1 MTSLLGITLFVLAL
15 MLAIFLHEGG
25 HFVTAKLFGMKV
37 ERFFLGFGPTL
48 WSFRR
53 GETEYGI
60 KALPLGGFCKIAGM
74 SPYESDGN
82 FLEEDRS
89 AKRQRTAGGG
99 EGQAAAAVTAP
110 PEGSGEPRGGAPVGR
125 VGSGEPRGGAPVET
139 VPAPAEPSRQF
150 RNKPA
155 WQRAIVLA
163 AGSFTHFIVAI
174 LLTWVVLVAIGI
186 GTGQVNTTIDRTVPL
201 DGGAASPAQTAGL
214 RAGDKIVAVA
224 GRPVSSFE
232 ELRAALANKGGQ
244 RITIEYEREGER
256 RSTTVVAASREGRGF
271 LGFQPSEETRRVG
284 VLTALPQ
291 SVELF
296 WDTTVATVKGLGGF
310 VTGLV
315 DRVTAPEPAQGGG
328 GGGGGGGEVR
338 DGGPIGIV
346 GITRL
351 AGQAVAN
358 NQWAIF
364 IAILIQLNIVVGV
377 FNLLPLPPMDGG
389 YLAFVLWQ
397 VVTRREVDLRKV
409 VPVAAL
415 IVGLLVM
422 LTVGLVWLDI
432 TNPVPYPFR

>member
-1 MTSLLGITLFVLAL
+1 MTSLLGIALFVLAL

-25 HFVTAKLFGMKV
+25 HFTTAKLFGMKV
-37 ERFFLGFGPTL
+37 ERFFLGFGPTI

-53 GETEYGI
+53 GETEYGV

-74 SPYESDGN
+74 SPYENDGN

-89 AKRQRTAGGG
+89 ANDGATP
-99 EGQAAAAVTAP
+99 AP
-110 PEGSGEPRGGAPVGR
+110 PE
-125 VGSGEPRGGAPVET
+125 
-139 VPAPAEPSRQF
+139 RQF

-155 WQRAIVLA
+155 WQRSIVLA
-163 AGSFTHFIVAI
+163 AGSITHFLVAI
-174 LLTWVVLVAIGI
+174 LLTWMVLVAIGI
-186 GTGQVNTTIDRTVPL
+186 GTGQATTTIDRTVPL
-201 DGGAASPAQTAGL
+201 TAGAASPAQTGGL
-214 RAGDKIVAVA
+214 EGGDQIVAVA
-224 GRPVSSFE
+224 GRPVNSFD
-232 ELRAALANKGGQ
+232 ELRAALSDKGGK
-244 RITIEYEREGER
+244 RITIEYVRDGER
-256 RSTTVVAASREGRGF
+256 RSTTVVAASQDGRGF
-271 LGFQPSEETRRVG
+271 LGFQPTEETRRIG
-284 VLTALPQ
+284 VLAAIPE

-296 WDTTVATVKGLGGF
+296 WRTTVDTVKGLGGF
-310 VTGLV
+310 VTGLA
-315 DRVTAPEPAQGGG
+315 DRMSGPQAAPS
-328 GGGGGGGEVR
+328 GGGGGGEVS
-338 DGGPIGIV
+338 GGPVGIV

>member
-15 MLAIFLHEGG
+15 MLAIVLHEAG
-25 HFVTAKLFGMKV
+25 HFATAKFFGMKV
-37 ERFFLGFGPTL
+37 ERFFLGFGPTI
-48 WSFRR
+48 WSFQR
-53 GETEYGI
+53 GETEYGV
-60 KALPLGGFCKIAGM
+60 KAFPLGGFCKIAGM
-74 SPYESDGN
+74 SPYENDGN

-89 AKRQRTAGGG
+89 VKP
-99 EGQAAAAVTAP
+99 AAAPAP
-110 PEGSGEPRGGAPVGR
+110 PE
-125 VGSGEPRGGAPVET
+125 
-139 VPAPAEPSRQF
+139 RQF

-155 WQRAIVLA
+155 WQRSIVLA
-163 AGSFTHFIVAI
+163 AGSFTHFVVAI
-174 LLTWVVLVAIGI
+174 LLIWMVLVSIGI
-186 GTGQVNTTIDRTVPL
+186 GTGQATTTIDRTVPL
-201 DGGAASPAQTAGL
+201 NAGTPSPAQTGGLEAGDQLVVVAGTPVESFEQL
-214 RAGDKIVAVA
+214 RAV
-224 GRPVSSFE
+224 
-232 ELRAALANKGGQ
+232 LADKGGQ
-244 RITIEYEREGER
+244 SITIEYVRDGQR
-256 RSTTVVAASREGRGF
+256 RSTTVTPVEQDGRGF
-271 LGFQPSEETRRVG
+271 LGFQPSEETSRIG
-284 VLTALPQ
+284 VLAAIPE

-310 VTGLV
+310 VTGLAN
-315 DRVTAPEPAQGGG
+315 RMSTPEPAPA

-358 NQWAIF
+358 NQWAVF

>member
-1 MTSLLGITLFVLAL
+1 MTSLLGIALFVLAL

-25 HFVTAKLFGMKV
+25 HFTTAKLFGMKV
-37 ERFFLGFGPTL
+37 ERFFLGFGPTI

-60 KALPLGGFCKIAGM
+60 KAFPLGGFCKIAGM
-74 SPYESDGN
+74 SPYENDGN

-89 AKRQRTAGGG
+89 ADP
-99 EGQAAAAVTAP
+99 AATPTP
-110 PEGSGEPRGGAPVGR
+110 PE
-125 VGSGEPRGGAPVET
+125 
-139 VPAPAEPSRQF
+139 RQF

-155 WQRAIVLA
+155 WQRSIVLA
-163 AGSFTHFIVAI
+163 AGSITHFIVAI
-174 LLTWVVLVAIGI
+174 LLIWMVLVAIGI
-186 GTGQVNTTIDRTVPL
+186 GTGQVTTTIDNTVAL
-201 DGGAASPAQTAGL
+201 DGGQRSPAQIAGL
-214 RAGDKIVAVA
+214 RSGDQIVAVA
-224 GRPVSSFE
+224 GTPVSTFE
-232 ELRAALANKGGQ
+232 QLRAVLQSKGDQ
-244 RITIEYEREGER
+244 PITIEYVRDGER
-256 RSTTVVAASREGRGF
+256 RSTSVTPVSQNGRGF
-271 LGFQPSEETRRVG
+271 LGFQPSEETRRIG
-284 VLTALPQ
+284 VLAAIPE
-291 SVELF
+291 SMKLF

-310 VTGLV
+310 VTGLA
-315 DRVTAPEPAQGGG
+315 DRISAPEPAPAGSGGG
-328 GGGGGGGEVR
+328 GGGVR

>member
-25 HFVTAKLFGMKV
+25 HFTTAKLFGMKV
-37 ERFFLGFGPTL
+37 ERFFLGFGPTV

-53 GETEYGI
+53 GETEYGV

-74 SPYESDGN
+74 SPYENDGN

-89 AKRQRTAGGG
+89 AGK
-99 EGQAAAAVTAP
+99 
-110 PEGSGEPRGGAPVGR
+110 
-125 VGSGEPRGGAPVET
+125 
-139 VPAPAEPSRQF
+139 PAAEPTPSERQF

-155 WQRAIVLA
+155 WQRSIVLA
-163 AGSFTHFIVAI
+163 AGSITHFAVAI

-186 GTGQVNTTIDRTVPL
+186 GTGQATTTIDRTVAL
-201 DGGAASPAQTAGL
+201 DSGARSPAQIGGL
-214 RAGDKIVAVA
+214 QSGDQIVAIA
-224 GRPVSSFE
+224 GQRVDSFD
-232 ELRAALANKGGQ
+232 ELRAALSDKG
-244 RITIEYEREGER
+244 RKTITIEYLRDGQR
-256 RSTTVVAASREGRGF
+256 RSATVVAVDVRGHGF
-271 LGFQPSEETRRVG
+271 LGFQPAEETRRIG
-284 VLTALPQ
+284 PLAAIPE
-291 SVELF
+291 SVNLF

-310 VTGLV
+310 VTGLA
-315 DRVTAPEPAQGGG
+315 DRMSAPEPAPT
-328 GGGGGGGEVR
+328 GGGGGGEVGT
-338 DGGPIGIV
+338 GGPIGIV

-358 NQWAIF
+358 NQWAVF

-432 TNPVPYPFR
+432 TNPVQYPFR

>member
-25 HFVTAKLFGMKV
+25 HFATAKFFGMKV
-37 ERFFLGFGPTL
+37 ERFFLGFGPTV

-74 SPYESDGN
+74 SPYENDGN

-89 AKRQRTAGGG
+89 ANP
-99 EGQAAAAVTAP
+99 AATPTP
-110 PEGSGEPRGGAPVGR
+110 PE
-125 VGSGEPRGGAPVET
+125 
-139 VPAPAEPSRQF
+139 RQF

-163 AGSFTHFIVAI
+163 AGSITHFIVAI
-174 LLTWVVLVAIGI
+174 LLIWMVLVAIGI
-186 GTGQVNTTIDRTVPL
+186 GTGQVTTTIDNTVAL
-201 DGGAASPAQTAGL
+201 NGGQRSPAQIAGL
-214 RAGDKIVAVA
+214 RSGDQIVAVA
-224 GRPVSSFE
+224 GTPVSTFE
-232 ELRAALANKGGQ
+232 QIRAVLQDKGDQ
-244 RITIEYEREGER
+244 RITIEYVRDGER
-256 RSTTVVAASREGRGF
+256 RSTAVTPVEEDNRRF
-271 LGFQPSEETRRVG
+271 LGFSPSEETRRIG
-284 VLTALPQ
+284 VLAAIPE
-291 SVELF
+291 SIKLF

-310 VTGLV
+310 VTGLA
-315 DRVTAPEPAQGGG
+315 DRISAPEPVPGGS
-328 GGGGGGGEVR
+328 GGGGGEVS

>member
-25 HFVTAKLFGMKV
+25 HFATAKFFGMKV
-37 ERFFLGFGPTL
+37 ERFFLGFGPTI

-74 SPYESDGN
+74 SPYENDGN

-89 AKRQRTAGGG
+89 ADP
-99 EGQAAAAVTAP
+99 AATPTP
-110 PEGSGEPRGGAPVGR
+110 PE
-125 VGSGEPRGGAPVET
+125 
-139 VPAPAEPSRQF
+139 RQF

-155 WQRAIVLA
+155 WQRSIVLA
-163 AGSFTHFIVAI
+163 AGSITHFIVAI
-174 LLTWVVLVAIGI
+174 LLIWMVLVAIGI
-186 GTGQVNTTIDRTVPL
+186 GTGQVTTTIDNTVAL
-201 DGGAASPAQTAGL
+201 NGGQRSPAQIAGL
-214 RAGDKIVAVA
+214 RSGDQIVAVA
-224 GRPVSSFE
+224 GTPVSTFE
-232 ELRAALANKGGQ
+232 QLRAVLQSKGDQ
-244 RITIEYEREGER
+244 PITIEYVRDGER
-256 RSTTVVAASREGRGF
+256 RSTSVTPVNQNGRGF
-271 LGFQPSEETRRVG
+271 LGFQPSEETRRIG
-284 VLTALPQ
+284 VLAAIPE
-291 SVELF
+291 SMKLF

-310 VTGLV
+310 VTGLA
-315 DRVTAPEPAQGGG
+315 DRISAPEPAPAGSGGG
-328 GGGGGGGEVR
+328 GGGVR

>member
-25 HFVTAKLFGMKV
+25 HFATAKLFGMKV
-37 ERFFLGFGPTL
+37 ERFFLGFGPTV

-53 GETEYGI
+53 GETEYGV

-82 FLEEDRS
+82 FLEDDRS
-89 AKRQRTAGGG
+89 A
-99 EGQAAAAVTAP
+99 GQPAAEPTP
-110 PEGSGEPRGGAPVGR
+110 PE
-125 VGSGEPRGGAPVET
+125 
-139 VPAPAEPSRQF
+139 RQF

-163 AGSFTHFIVAI
+163 AGSITHFVVAI

-186 GTGQVNTTIDRTVPL
+186 GTGQATTSIDRTVTL
-201 DGGAASPAQTAGL
+201 ADGARSPAQIGGL
-214 RAGDKIVAVA
+214 RSGDQIVAIA
-224 GRPVSSFE
+224 GRQVNSFD
-232 ELRAALANKGGQ
+232 ELRAALADKGGDQ
-244 RITIEYEREGER
+244 ITIEYLRDGER
-256 RSTTVVAASREGRGF
+256 RSTSVRAAEQSGHGF
-271 LGFQPSEETRRVG
+271 LGFQPAEETRRIGPLAAVSE
-284 VLTALPQ
+284 
-291 SVELF
+291 SVNLF

-310 VTGLV
+310 VTGLA
-315 DRVTAPEPAQGGG
+315 DRMSAPEAAPS
-328 GGGGGGGEVR
+328 GGGGGGGEVGG
-338 DGGPIGIV
+338 GGPIGIV

-358 NQWAIF
+358 NQWAVF
-364 IAILIQLNIVVGV
+364 VAILIQLNIVVGV

>member
-1 MTSLLGITLFVLAL
+1 MTSLLGIALFVLAL

-25 HFVTAKLFGMKV
+25 HFTTAKLFGMKV
-37 ERFFLGFGPTL
+37 ERFFLGFGPTI

-53 GETEYGI
+53 GETEYGV

-74 SPYESDGN
+74 SPYENDGN

-89 AKRQRTAGGG
+89 ANDGATP
-99 EGQAAAAVTAP
+99 AP
-110 PEGSGEPRGGAPVGR
+110 PE
-125 VGSGEPRGGAPVET
+125 
-139 VPAPAEPSRQF
+139 RQF

-155 WQRAIVLA
+155 WQRSIVLA
-163 AGSFTHFIVAI
+163 AGSITHFLVAI
-174 LLTWVVLVAIGI
+174 LLTWMVLVAIGI
-186 GTGQVNTTIDRTVPL
+186 GTGQATTTIDRTVPL
-201 DGGAASPAQTAGL
+201 TAGAASPAQTGGL
-214 RAGDKIVAVA
+214 EGGDQIVAVA
-224 GRPVSSFE
+224 GRPVNSFD
-232 ELRAALANKGGQ
+232 ELRAALSDKGGK
-244 RITIEYEREGER
+244 RITIEYVRDGER
-256 RSTTVVAASREGRGF
+256 RSTTVVAASQDGRGF
-271 LGFQPSEETRRVG
+271 LGFQPTEETRRIG
-284 VLTALPQ
+284 VLAAIPE

-296 WDTTVATVKGLGGF
+296 WRTTVDTVKGLGGF
-310 VTGLV
+310 VTGLA
-315 DRVTAPEPAQGGG
+315 DRMSGPQAAPSGGG
-328 GGGGGGGEVR
+328 GGGGAVS
-338 DGGPIGIV
+338 GGPVGIV

>member
-25 HFVTAKLFGMKV
+25 HFATAKFFGMKV
-37 ERFFLGFGPTL
+37 ERFFLGFGPTI

-60 KALPLGGFCKIAGM
+60 KAFPLGGFCKIAGM
-74 SPYESDGN
+74 SPYENDGN

-89 AKRQRTAGGG
+89 SNKP
-99 EGQAAAAVTAP
+99 AVTPTP
-110 PEGSGEPRGGAPVGR
+110 PE
-125 VGSGEPRGGAPVET
+125 
-139 VPAPAEPSRQF
+139 RQF

-174 LLTWVVLVAIGI
+174 LLIWMVLVTIGV
-186 GTGQVNTTIDRTVPL
+186 GTGQATTTIDRTVPL
-201 DGGAASPAQTAGL
+201 NAGTPSPAQTGGL
-214 RAGDKIVAVA
+214 EAGDEIVAVA
-224 GRPVSSFE
+224 GTPVESFE
-232 ELRAALANKGGQ
+232 QLRAVLQDKGGQ
-244 RITIEYEREGER
+244 SITIEYVRDGQR
-256 RSTTVVAASREGRGF
+256 RTTTVTPVEQDGRGF
-271 LGFQPSEETRRVG
+271 LGFQPGEETKRTG
-284 VLTALPQ
+284 VLAALPESIQ
-291 SVELF
+291 LF

-310 VTGLV
+310 VTGLA
-315 DRVTAPEPAQGGG
+315 DRISAPEPVPAGA
-328 GGGGGGGEVR
+328 GGGGEVS
-338 DGGPIGIV
+338 DGGGPIGIV

-432 TNPVPYPFR
+432 TNPVDYPFR

>member
-25 HFVTAKLFGMKV
+25 HFATAKFFGMKV
-37 ERFFLGFGPTL
+37 ERFFLGFGPTI
-48 WSFRR
+48 WSFRK

-60 KALPLGGFCKIAGM
+60 KAFPLGGFCKIAGM
-74 SPYESDGN
+74 SPYENDGN
-82 FLEEDRS
+82 FLEDDRS
-89 AKRQRTAGGG
+89 ANKP
-99 EGQAAAAVTAP
+99 AATPTP
-110 PEGSGEPRGGAPVGR
+110 PE
-125 VGSGEPRGGAPVET
+125 
-139 VPAPAEPSRQF
+139 RQF

-174 LLTWVVLVAIGI
+174 LLIWMVLVTIGV
-186 GTGQVNTTIDRTVPL
+186 GTGQATTTIDRTVPL
-201 DGGAASPAQTAGL
+201 NAGTPSPAQTGGL
-214 RAGDKIVAVA
+214 EAGDEIVAVA
-224 GRPVSSFE
+224 GTPVESFE
-232 ELRAALANKGGQ
+232 QLRAVLQDKGGQ
-244 RITIEYEREGER
+244 SITIEYVRDGQR
-256 RSTTVVAASREGRGF
+256 RTATVTPVEQDGRGF

-284 VLTALPQ
+284 VLAAFPE
-291 SVELF
+291 SVKLF
-296 WDTTVATVKGLGGF
+296 WDTTVATIKGLGGF
-310 VTGLV
+310 VTGLA
-315 DRVTAPEPAQGGG
+315 DRLSAPEPAPT

-351 AGQAVAN
+351 AGQAVSN

-422 LTVGLVWLDI
+422 LTVGLVWLAI

>member
-1 MTSLLGITLFVLAL
+1 MTTLFGVTLFVLAL
-15 MLAIFLHEGG
+15 MVAIFLHEAG

-74 SPYESDGN
+74 SPYESDSN

-89 AKRQRTAGGG
+89 ARRRQPGP
-99 EGQAAAAVTAP
+99 VAP
-110 PEGSGEPRGGAPVGR
+110 PLPP
-125 VGSGEPRGGAPVET
+125 PTP
-139 VPAPAEPSRQF
+139 PSRQF

-163 AGSFTHFIVAI
+163 AGSFTHFVVAI

-186 GTGQVNTTIDRTVPL
+186 GTGRPTTTIQNTVATTNSGDP
-201 DGGAASPAQTAGL
+201 APAQAAGL
-214 RAGDKIVAVA
+214 RAGDRIVAVD
-224 GRPVSSFE
+224 GRRVATFD
-232 ELRAALANKGGQ
+232 ELRAALANKAGEQVEITFVRDGQ
-244 RITIEYEREGER
+244 EQSRTLR
-256 RSTTVVAASREGRGF
+256 AAEEDGRGF
-271 LGFQPSEETRRVG
+271 IGFRPAEETRRFG
-284 VLTALPQ
+284 VLAAVPR
-291 SVELF
+291 SADLF
-296 WDTTVATVKGLGGF
+296 WDTTVATVKGLGGL
-310 VTGLV
+310 VTGIA
-315 DRVTAPEPAQGGG
+315 DRVSAPPPAPGA
-328 GGGGGGGEVR
+328 GGGGGGET
-338 DGGPIGIV
+338 GPIGIV
-346 GITRL
+346 GISRL

-364 IAILIQLNIVVGV
+364 VAILIQLNIVVGV

-389 YLAFVLWQ
+389 YLAFVVWQ

-432 TNPVPYPFR
+432 TNPIQYPFR

>member
-25 HFVTAKLFGMKV
+25 HFATAKFFGMKV
-37 ERFFLGFGPTL
+37 ERFFLGFGPTI

-60 KALPLGGFCKIAGM
+60 KAFPLGGFCKIAGM
-74 SPYESDGN
+74 SPYENDGN
-82 FLEEDRS
+82 FLEDDRS
-89 AKRQRTAGGG
+89 ANKP
-99 EGQAAAAVTAP
+99 AAAPTP
-110 PEGSGEPRGGAPVGR
+110 PE
-125 VGSGEPRGGAPVET
+125 
-139 VPAPAEPSRQF
+139 RQF

-174 LLTWVVLVAIGI
+174 LLIWMVLVTIGV
-186 GTGQVNTTIDRTVPL
+186 GTGQATTTIDRTVPL
-201 DGGAASPAQTAGL
+201 NAGTPSPAQNGGL
-214 RAGDKIVAVA
+214 KAGDEIVAVA
-224 GRPVSSFE
+224 GTPVESFE
-232 ELRAALANKGGQ
+232 QLRAVLQDKGGQ
-244 RITIEYEREGER
+244 SITIEYVRDGQR
-256 RSTTVVAASREGRGF
+256 RTATVTPVEQDGRGF
-271 LGFQPSEETRRVG
+271 LGFQPGEETRRTG
-284 VLTALPQ
+284 VLAALPE
-291 SVELF
+291 SVQLF

-310 VTGLV
+310 VTGLA
-315 DRVTAPEPAQGGG
+315 DRISAPEPVPAGA
-328 GGGGGGGEVR
+328 GGGGGEVS
-338 DGGPIGIV
+338 DGGGPIGIV

>member
-1 MTSLLGITLFVLAL
+1 MTTLLGVTLFVLAL
-15 MLAIFLHEGG
+15 MVAIFLHEGG

-53 GETEYGI
+53 GETEYGV
-60 KALPLGGFCKIAGM
+60 KALPVGGFCKIAGM
-74 SPYESDGN
+74 SPYESDSN

-89 AKRQRTAGGG
+89 SRRQPGP
-99 EGQAAAAVTAP
+99 VAP
-110 PEGSGEPRGGAPVGR
+110 PLPPSTP
-125 VGSGEPRGGAPVET
+125 
-139 VPAPAEPSRQF
+139 PSRQF

-163 AGSFTHFIVAI
+163 AGSFTHFLVAI
-174 LLTWVVLVAIGI
+174 VLIWVVLVAIGV
-186 GTGQVNTTIDRTVPL
+186 GTGQATTTISQTVTTTTS
-201 DGGAASPAQTAGL
+201 GAPAPAQAAGL
-214 RAGDKIVAVA
+214 RAGDRIVAVD
-224 GRPVSSFE
+224 GRRVATFE
-232 ELRAALANKGGQ
+232 ELRAALADKGGK
-244 RITIEYEREGER
+244 RIEITFVRDGQEQ
-256 RSTTVVAASREGRGF
+256 SVPLTAAKEDGRGF
-271 LGFQPSEETRRVG
+271 LGFRPTEVTRRFG
-284 VLTALPQ
+284 ALAALPEA
-291 SVELF
+291 VNLF
-296 WDTTVATVKGLGGF
+296 WDNTVAIVKGLGGL
-310 VTGLV
+310 VTGIA
-315 DRVTAPEPAQGGG
+315 DRVSAPQPAPGA
-328 GGGGGGGEVR
+328 GGGGGGET
-338 DGGPIGIV
+338 GPIGIV

-351 AGQAVAN
+351 AGQAVAH

-364 IAILIQLNIVVGV
+364 VAILIQLNIVVGV

-389 YLAFVLWQ
+389 YLAFVAWQ

>member
-15 MLAIFLHEGG
+15 MVAIFLHEGG

-53 GETEYGI
+53 GETEYGV

-89 AKRQRTAGGG
+89 ARRR
-99 EGQAAAAVTAP
+99 AAAAGDGGGDAEGGAVAAP
-110 PEGSGEPRGGAPVGR
+110 PR
-125 VGSGEPRGGAPVET
+125 
-139 VPAPAEPSRQF
+139 PAPTPDDPSRHF

-163 AGSFTHFIVAI
+163 AGSFTHFVVAI
-174 LLTWVVLVAIGI
+174 LLTWMVLVAIGI
-186 GTGQVNTTIDRTVPL
+186 STGRVTTTIDRTVPL
-201 DGGAASPAQTAGL
+201 SQGTPSPAQTGGL
-214 RAGDKIVAVA
+214 RAGDQIVAVD
-224 GRPVSSFE
+224 GREVSTFE
-232 ELRAALANKGGQ
+232 ELRATLADRGGQ
-244 RITIEYEREGER
+244 RITIVYLRDGQR
-256 RSTTVVAASREGRGF
+256 RSTSVVAATQDGRGF
-271 LGFQPSEETRRVG
+271 LGFQPADETRRLS
-284 VLTALPQ
+284 VLAAIPE

-296 WDTTVATVKGLGGF
+296 WDTTVATVRGLGGF
-310 VTGLV
+310 VTGLA
-315 DRVTAPEPAQGGG
+315 DRINAPEPAP

-389 YLAFVLWQ
+389 YLAFVAWQ
-397 VVTRREVDLRKV
+397 VVTRREVDLRKI

>member
-25 HFVTAKLFGMKV
+25 HFTTAKLFGMKV
-37 ERFFLGFGPTL
+37 ERFFLGFGPTI

-74 SPYESDGN
+74 SPYENDGN

-89 AKRQRTAGGG
+89 ARRRREAGGEAASG
-99 EGQAAAAVTAP
+99 GVGVAAPPQAAPAPNLTP
-110 PEGSGEPRGGAPVGR
+110 PE
-125 VGSGEPRGGAPVET
+125 
-139 VPAPAEPSRQF
+139 RQF

-163 AGSFTHFIVAI
+163 AGSITHFVVAI
-174 LLTWVVLVAIGI
+174 LLTWMVLVAIGI
-186 GTGQVNTTIDRTVPL
+186 GTGQPTTTIDRTVPL
-201 DGGAASPAQTAGL
+201 TAGTPSPAQTGGL
-214 RAGDKIVAVA
+214 EAGDQIVAVS
-224 GRPVSSFE
+224 GRQIGSFD
-232 ELRAALANKGGQ
+232 ELRAALADRGGQ
-244 RITIEYEREGER
+244 RITIDYLRDGER
-256 RSTTVVAASREGRGF
+256 RSTTVVAASQDGRGF
-271 LGFQPSEETRRVG
+271 LGFQPTEETRRIG
-284 VLTALPQ
+284 VLAAIPE

-296 WDTTVATVKGLGGF
+296 WDTTVATIKGLGGF
-310 VTGLV
+310 VTGLA
-315 DRVTAPEPAQGGG
+315 DRMSGPQPAAG
-328 GGGGGGGEVR
+328 GGGGGGGEVG

-364 IAILIQLNIVVGV
+364 VAILIQLNIVVGV

>member
-25 HFVTAKLFGMKV
+25 HFATAKLFGMKV
-37 ERFFLGFGPTL
+37 ERFFLGFGPTI
-48 WSFRR
+48 WSFRK

-60 KALPLGGFCKIAGM
+60 KAFPLGGFCKIAGM
-74 SPYESDGN
+74 SPYENDGN

-89 AKRQRTAGGG
+89 ADKP
-99 EGQAAAAVTAP
+99 AATPTP
-110 PEGSGEPRGGAPVGR
+110 PE
-125 VGSGEPRGGAPVET
+125 
-139 VPAPAEPSRQF
+139 RQF

-174 LLTWVVLVAIGI
+174 LLIWMVLVTIGV
-186 GTGQVNTTIDRTVPL
+186 GTGQATTTIDRTVPL
-201 DGGAASPAQTAGL
+201 NAGTPSPAQTGGL
-214 RAGDKIVAVA
+214 EAGDEIVAVA
-224 GRPVSSFE
+224 GTPVESFE
-232 ELRAALANKGGQ
+232 QLRAVLQDKGGQ
-244 RITIEYEREGER
+244 SITIEYVRDGQR
-256 RSTTVVAASREGRGF
+256 RTATVTPVEQDGRGF
-271 LGFQPSEETRRVG
+271 LGFQPGEETRRTG
-284 VLTALPQ
+284 VLAALPE
-291 SVELF
+291 SVQLF

-310 VTGLV
+310 VTGLA
-315 DRVTAPEPAQGGG
+315 DRISAPEPVPAGA
-328 GGGGGGGEVR
+328 GGGGGEVS
-338 DGGPIGIV
+338 DGGGPIGIV

>member
-25 HFVTAKLFGMKV
+25 HFATAKFFGMKV
-37 ERFFLGFGPTL
+37 ERFFLGFGPTI
-48 WSFRR
+48 WSFRK

-60 KALPLGGFCKIAGM
+60 KAFPLGGFCKIAGM
-74 SPYESDGN
+74 SPYENDGN

-89 AKRQRTAGGG
+89 ADKP
-99 EGQAAAAVTAP
+99 AAAPTP
-110 PEGSGEPRGGAPVGR
+110 PE
-125 VGSGEPRGGAPVET
+125 
-139 VPAPAEPSRQF
+139 RQF

-174 LLTWVVLVAIGI
+174 LLIWMVLVTIGV
-186 GTGQVNTTIDRTVPL
+186 GTGQATTTIDRTVPL
-201 DGGAASPAQTAGL
+201 NAGTPSPAQTGGL
-214 RAGDKIVAVA
+214 EAGDEIVAVA
-224 GRPVSSFE
+224 GTPVESFE
-232 ELRAALANKGGQ
+232 QLRAVLQDKGGQ
-244 RITIEYEREGER
+244 SITIEYVRDGQR
-256 RSTTVVAASREGRGF
+256 RTATVTPVEQDGRGF
-271 LGFQPSEETRRVG
+271 LGFQPGEETRRTG
-284 VLTALPQ
+284 VLAALPESIQ
-291 SVELF
+291 LF

-315 DRVTAPEPAQGGG
+315 ERMSAPEPAPGGG
-328 GGGGGGGEVR
+328 AGGGGEVR
-338 DGGPIGIV
+338 DSGPIGIV

>member
-1 MTSLLGITLFVLAL
+1 MSSLLGIALFVLAL
-15 MLAIFLHEGG
+15 MVAIFLHEGG
-25 HFVTAKLFGMKV
+25 HFTTAKLFGMKV
-37 ERFFLGFGPTL
+37 ERFFLGFGPTV

-53 GETEYGI
+53 GETEYGV

-74 SPYESDGN
+74 SPYENDAN

-89 AKRQRTAGGG
+89 AK
-99 EGQAAAAVTAP
+99 AAATPTP
-110 PEGSGEPRGGAPVGR
+110 PE
-125 VGSGEPRGGAPVET
+125 
-139 VPAPAEPSRQF
+139 RQF

-155 WQRAIVLA
+155 WQRAVVLA
-163 AGSFTHFIVAI
+163 AGSITHFLVAI
-174 LLTWVVLVAIGI
+174 LLTWMVLVAIGI
-186 GTGQVNTTIDRTVPL
+186 GTGQATTTIDRTVPL
-201 DGGAASPAQTAGL
+201 TAGTPSPAQTGGL
-214 RAGDKIVAVA
+214 EAGDRIVAVS
-224 GRPVSSFE
+224 GRPVNGFD
-232 ELRAALANKGGQ
+232 ELRAALSDKGGK
-244 RITIEYEREGER
+244 RITIEYVRDGER
-256 RSTTVVAASREGRGF
+256 RSTTVVAASQDGHGF
-271 LGFQPSEETRRVG
+271 LGFQPTEETRRIG
-284 VLTALPQ
+284 VLAAIPE

-296 WDTTVATVKGLGGF
+296 WRTAVDTVKGLGGF
-310 VTGLV
+310 VTGLA
-315 DRVTAPEPAQGGG
+315 DRMSGPQPAP
-328 GGGGGGGEVR
+328 GGGGGGEVSG
-338 DGGPIGIV
+338 GGPVGIV

-364 IAILIQLNIVVGV
+364 VAILIQLNIVVGV

>member
-1 MTSLLGITLFVLAL
+1 
-15 MLAIFLHEGG
+15 
-25 HFVTAKLFGMKV
+25 
-37 ERFFLGFGPTL
+37 PT
-48 WSFRR
+48 
-53 GETEYGI
+53 
-60 KALPLGGFCKIAGM
+60 
-74 SPYESDGN
+74 
-82 FLEEDRS
+82 
-89 AKRQRTAGGG
+89 
-99 EGQAAAAVTAP
+99 P
-110 PEGSGEPRGGAPVGR
+110 PE
-125 VGSGEPRGGAPVET
+125 
-139 VPAPAEPSRQF
+139 RQF

-163 AGSFTHFIVAI
+163 AGSITHFVVAI
-174 LLTWVVLVAIGI
+174 LLIWMVLVAIGV
-186 GTGQVNTTIDRTVPL
+186 GTGQATTTIDRTVPL
-201 DGGAASPAQTAGL
+201 NAGTPSPAQTGGL
-214 RAGDKIVAVA
+214 DAGDQIVAVA
-224 GRPVSSFE
+224 GTPVASFD
-232 ELRAALANKGGQ
+232 ELRAALADKGGRQ
-244 RITIEYEREGER
+244 ITIDYVRDGQR
-256 RSTTVVAASREGRGF
+256 RSTTVTAASQDGRGF
-271 LGFQPSEETRRVG
+271 LGFQPSEETRRTG
-284 VLTALPQ
+284 VLAAIPE

-310 VTGLV
+310 VTGLA
-315 DRVTAPEPAQGGG
+315 DRMSTPEPAPA

-415 IVGLLVM
+415 IVGLLLM

>member
-1 MTSLLGITLFVLAL
+1 MTTLLGVTLFVLAL
-15 MLAIFLHEGG
+15 MVAIFLHEGG
-25 HFVTAKLFGMKV
+25 HFVTAKMFGMKV

-74 SPYESDGN
+74 SPYESDSN

-89 AKRQRTAGGG
+89 ARRRQPGP
-99 EGQAAAAVTAP
+99 VAP
-110 PEGSGEPRGGAPVGR
+110 PLPP
-125 VGSGEPRGGAPVET
+125 ET
-139 VPAPAEPSRQF
+139 PPSRQF

-163 AGSFTHFIVAI
+163 AGSFTHFLVAI

-186 GTGQVNTTIDRTVPL
+186 GTGQATTTIQSTVPTTT
-201 DGGAASPAQTAGL
+201 DGRPAPAQAAGL
-214 RAGDKIVAVA
+214 RAGDRIVAVD
-224 GRPVSSFE
+224 GRRIATFE
-232 ELRAALANKGGQ
+232 ELRNALANQDGQ
-244 RITIEYEREGER
+244 RTEITFVRDGREQ
-256 RSTTVVAASREGRGF
+256 TVPLTPVEEEGRGF
-271 LGFQPSEETRRVG
+271 IGFRPTEQTRRFG
-284 VLTALPQ
+284 ALEAIPR
-291 SVELF
+291 STDLF
-296 WDTTVATVKGLGGF
+296 WDTTVATVKGLGGL
-310 VTGLV
+310 VTGLA
-315 DRVTAPEPAQGGG
+315 DRVNAPEPAPGA
-328 GGGGGGGEVR
+328 GGGGGGGET
-338 DGGPIGIV
+338 GPIGIV
-346 GITRL
+346 GISRL

-364 IAILIQLNIVVGV
+364 VALLIQLNIVVGV

-389 YLAFVLWQ
+389 YLAFLGWQ
-397 VVTRREVDLRKV
+397 VVTRREVDLRKM

-432 TNPVPYPFR
+432 TNPVDYPFR

>member
-1 MTSLLGITLFVLAL
+1 MTSLLGVALFVLAL

-25 HFVTAKLFGMKV
+25 HFATAKFFGMKV
-37 ERFFLGFGPTL
+37 ERFFLGFGPTV

-74 SPYESDGN
+74 SPYENDGN

-89 AKRQRTAGGG
+89 A
-99 EGQAAAAVTAP
+99 QAASETTP
-110 PEGSGEPRGGAPVGR
+110 PE
-125 VGSGEPRGGAPVET
+125 
-139 VPAPAEPSRQF
+139 RQF
-150 RNKPA
+150 RSKPA
-155 WQRAIVLA
+155 WQRSIVLA
-163 AGSFTHFIVAI
+163 AGSITHFLVAI
-174 LLTWVVLVAIGI
+174 LLTWMVLVAIGI
-186 GTGQVNTTIDRTVPL
+186 GTGQATTTVDRTVPL
-201 DGGAASPAQTAGL
+201 PAGVPSPAQKGGL
-214 RAGDKIVAVA
+214 RSGDQIVAVA
-224 GRPVSSFE
+224 GRPVGGFD
-232 ELRAALANKGGQ
+232 ELRAALANQGDK
-244 RITIEYEREGER
+244 RITIDYVRDGQR
-256 RSTTVVAASREGRGF
+256 RSTTVVVASQNGRGF
-271 LGFQPSEETRRVG
+271 LGFQPTEETRRVG
-284 VLTALPQ
+284 ALAALPE
-291 SVELF
+291 SIKLF
-296 WDTTVATVKGLGGF
+296 WDTTVATIKGLGGF
-310 VTGLV
+310 VTGLA
-315 DRVTAPEPAQGGG
+315 DRITAPPPPPGGG
-328 GGGGGGGEVR
+328 GGGGVS

-358 NQWAIF
+358 NQWAVF
-364 IAILIQLNIVVGV
+364 VAILIQLNIVVGV

>member
-25 HFVTAKLFGMKV
+25 HFTTAKLFGMKV
-37 ERFFLGFGPTL
+37 ERFFLGFGPTI

-60 KALPLGGFCKIAGM
+60 KAFPLGGFCKIAGM
-74 SPYESDGN
+74 SPYENDGN

-89 AKRQRTAGGG
+89 ADP
-99 EGQAAAAVTAP
+99 AATPTP
-110 PEGSGEPRGGAPVGR
+110 PE
-125 VGSGEPRGGAPVET
+125 
-139 VPAPAEPSRQF
+139 RQF

-155 WQRAIVLA
+155 WQRSIVLA
-163 AGSFTHFIVAI
+163 AGSITHFIVAI
-174 LLTWVVLVAIGI
+174 LLIWMVLVAIGI
-186 GTGQVNTTIDRTVPL
+186 GTGQVTTTIDNTVAL
-201 DGGAASPAQTAGL
+201 DGGQRSPAQIAGL
-214 RAGDKIVAVA
+214 RSGDQIVAVA
-224 GRPVSSFE
+224 GTPVSTFE
-232 ELRAALANKGGQ
+232 QLRAVLQSKGDQ
-244 RITIEYEREGER
+244 PITIEYVRDGER
-256 RSTTVVAASREGRGF
+256 RSTSVTPVNQNGRGF
-271 LGFQPSEETRRVG
+271 LGFQPSEETRRIG
-284 VLTALPQ
+284 VLAAIPE
-291 SVELF
+291 SMKLF

-310 VTGLV
+310 VTGLA
-315 DRVTAPEPAQGGG
+315 DRITAPEPAPAGSGGG
-328 GGGGGGGEVR
+328 GGGVR

>member
-25 HFVTAKLFGMKV
+25 HFTTAKLFGMKV
-37 ERFFLGFGPTL
+37 ERFFLGFGPTI

-60 KALPLGGFCKIAGM
+60 KAFPLGGFCKIAGM
-74 SPYESDGN
+74 SPYENDGN

-89 AKRQRTAGGG
+89 ADP
-99 EGQAAAAVTAP
+99 AATPTP
-110 PEGSGEPRGGAPVGR
+110 PE
-125 VGSGEPRGGAPVET
+125 
-139 VPAPAEPSRQF
+139 RQF

-155 WQRAIVLA
+155 WQRSIVLA
-163 AGSFTHFIVAI
+163 AGSITHFIVAI
-174 LLTWVVLVAIGI
+174 LLIWMVLVAIGI
-186 GTGQVNTTIDRTVPL
+186 GTGQVTTTIDNTVAL
-201 DGGAASPAQTAGL
+201 DGGQRSPAQIAGL
-214 RAGDKIVAVA
+214 RSGDQIVAVA
-224 GRPVSSFE
+224 GTPVSTFE
-232 ELRAALANKGGQ
+232 QLRAVLQGKGDQ
-244 RITIEYEREGER
+244 PITIEYVRDGER
-256 RSTTVVAASREGRGF
+256 RSTSVTPVNQNGRGF
-271 LGFQPSEETRRVG
+271 LGFQPSEETRRIG
-284 VLTALPQ
+284 VLAAIPE
-291 SVELF
+291 SMKLF

-310 VTGLV
+310 VTGLA
-315 DRVTAPEPAQGGG
+315 DRISAPEPAPAGSGGG
-328 GGGGGGGEVR
+328 GGGVR

>member
-1 MTSLLGITLFVLAL
+1 MTSALGITLFVLAL
-15 MLAIFLHEGG
+15 MVAIFLHEGG
-25 HFVTAKLFGMKV
+25 HFTTAKLFGMKV
-37 ERFFLGFGPTL
+37 ERFFLGFGPTV

-53 GETEYGI
+53 GETEYGV

-74 SPYESDGN
+74 SPYENDGN

-89 AKRQRTAGGG
+89 AKRQRTEAAAGGVG
-99 EGQAAAAVTAP
+99 VAAPPRSAAADPTP
-110 PEGSGEPRGGAPVGR
+110 PE
-125 VGSGEPRGGAPVET
+125 
-139 VPAPAEPSRQF
+139 RQF
-150 RNKPA
+150 RSKPA
-155 WQRAIVLA
+155 WQRSIVLA
-163 AGSFTHFIVAI
+163 AGSITHFLVAI

-186 GTGQVNTTIDRTVPL
+186 GTGQATTTIDRTVPL
-201 DGGAASPAQTAGL
+201 SAGEQSPAQKGGL
-214 RAGDKIVAVA
+214 RAGDEIVAVS
-224 GRPVSSFE
+224 GRPVTGFDD
-232 ELRAALANKGGQ
+232 LRAALADKGDQ
-244 RITIEYEREGER
+244 QITIEYLRDGER
-256 RSTTVVAASREGRGF
+256 RSTTVVAASQNGRGF
-271 LGFQPSEETRRVG
+271 LGFQPTEQTRRIG
-284 VLTALPQ
+284 VLAAIPE
-291 SVELF
+291 SIKLF

-310 VTGLV
+310 VTGLA
-315 DRVTAPEPAQGGG
+315 DRMSAPEAAPP
-328 GGGGGGGEVR
+328 GGGGGGGEVGG
-338 DGGPIGIV
+338 GGPIGIV

-364 IAILIQLNIVVGV
+364 VAILIQLNIVVGV

>member
-25 HFVTAKLFGMKV
+25 HFATAKFFGMKV
-37 ERFFLGFGPTL
+37 ERFFLGFGPTV

-74 SPYESDGN
+74 SPYENDGN

-89 AKRQRTAGGG
+89 AQTGA
-99 EGQAAAAVTAP
+99 EPTP
-110 PEGSGEPRGGAPVGR
+110 PE
-125 VGSGEPRGGAPVET
+125 
-139 VPAPAEPSRQF
+139 RQF
-150 RNKPA
+150 RSKPA
-155 WQRAIVLA
+155 WQRSIVLA
-163 AGSFTHFIVAI
+163 AGSITHFLVAI
-174 LLTWVVLVAIGI
+174 LLTWMVLVAIGI
-186 GTGQVNTTIDRTVPL
+186 GTGQATTTIDRTVPL
-201 DGGAASPAQTAGL
+201 SAGVPSPAQKAGL
-214 RAGDKIVAVA
+214 RAGDQIVAVS
-224 GRPVSSFE
+224 GRPVSGFND
-232 ELRAALANKGGQ
+232 LRATLADKGDKPITIDYVRDGQ
-244 RITIEYEREGER
+244 RQ
-256 RSTTVVAASREGRGF
+256 STTVVPVKQNGRGF
-271 LGFQPSEETRRVG
+271 LGFQPTEETRRIG
-284 VLTALPQ
+284 ALAALP
-291 SVELF
+291 EAIKLF
-296 WDTTVATVKGLGGF
+296 WDTTMATVKGLGGF
-310 VTGLV
+310 VTGLA
-315 DRVTAPEPAQGGG
+315 DRITAPQPPPSGGG
-328 GGGGGGGEVR
+328 GGGGAG

-364 IAILIQLNIVVGV
+364 VAILIQLNIVVGV